1 MKYWI
6 DCAELRSKVQQ
17 KMLQAMYKVENQKA
31 QAYADVM
38 HMIDEAEVHVCECEG
53 TVGTPINMER
63 E

>member
-38 HMIDEAEVHVCECEG
+38 HMIDEAEAHVCECEG
-53 TVGTPINMER
+53 TNDNTPQNER
-63 E
+63 R

>member
-38 HMIDEAEVHVCECEG
+38 HMIDEAEAHVCECEE
-53 TVGTPINMER
+53 TEP
-63 E
+63 